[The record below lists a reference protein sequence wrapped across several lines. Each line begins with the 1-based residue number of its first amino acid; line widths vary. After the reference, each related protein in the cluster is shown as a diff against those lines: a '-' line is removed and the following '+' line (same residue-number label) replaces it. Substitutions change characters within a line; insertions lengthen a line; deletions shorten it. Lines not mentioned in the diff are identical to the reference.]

1 MKLKETVRNAFRHI
15 TDLFHALLGFIAAV
29 HMIFPYGWIGTLAIL
44 SAFIVYESLQK
55 EDSATSTQ
63 DLVEFIVGWLFGMIT
78 WRLL

>member
-15 TDLFHALLGFIAAV
+15 TDCFHALLGFIAAV

-44 SAFIVYESLQK
+44 LTFIVYESMQR
-55 EDSATSTQ
+55 EDPAETTQ
-63 DLVEFIVGWLFGMIT
+63 DIVEFIVGWLFGMIT